1 MLFGASET
9 SSILIAINSL
19 LNDSVSAA
27 KLTFL
32 KLTSIISR
40 ISPWAHHT
48 IWISLAVHKI
58 RGGIYAFVNG
68 LDAAIVAIIIYLI
81 VYILSLLIIWYSQIL
96 IIFNKWF
103 IKISRLLQET
113 LAGSI
118 EDGGYSVNKVIKSHM
133 LFFTL
138 FELILGWVG
147 NVDAIFM

>member
-40 ISPWAHHT
+40 ISPWAHHA

-81 VYILSLLIIWYSQIL
+81 VYI
-96 IIFNKWF
+96 
-103 IKISRLLQET
+103 
-113 LAGSI
+113 
-118 EDGGYSVNKVIKSHM
+118 
-133 LFFTL
+133 
-138 FELILGWVG
+138 
-147 NVDAIFM
+147 